1 MHVDMKIT
9 VTLKDPDGF
18 SECVDEAVKE
28 SLDELEGLDEGEK
41 EDLLEHRLEKTW
53 DKLEKFVD
61 CQEYLRVEFDTE
73 AGTATVLPNKR

>member
-1 MHVDMKIT
+1 MIIR

-18 SECVDEAVKE
+18 YDCVKDAVKE
-28 SLDELEGLDEGEK
+28 SLDQLDGLEESEK

-61 CQEYLRVEFDTE
+61 CQEYVTLVFDTD
-73 AGTATVLPNKR
+73 AGTAVVEKRK

>member
-1 MHVDMKIT
+1 MKIV

-18 SECVDEAVKE
+18 SECVDEAVE
-28 SLDELEGLDEGEK
+28 AELKKIEGLDDEERD
-41 EDLLEHRLEKTW
+41 ELLDVRREKTW

>member
-1 MHVDMKIT
+1 MMKIK

-18 SECVDEAVKE
+18 SESVQEAVEE
-28 SLDELEGLDEGEK
+28 SLEQLEGIDEDEK
-41 EDLLEHRLEKTW
+41 KALLETRLEKTW

-61 CQEYLRVEFDTE
+61 CQEYVIIEFDTE

>member
-1 MHVDMKIT
+1 MYVGMKFTI
-9 VTLKDPDGF
+9 TLKDPDGF
-18 SECVDEAVKE
+18 YECVRDAVKDSIE
-28 SLDELEGLDEGEK
+28 ELEGLDAGEK
-41 EDLLEHRLEKTW
+41 EDLLETRLEKTW

>member
-1 MHVDMKIT
+1 MKIK

-18 SECVDEAVKE
+18 SESVQEAVEE
-28 SLDELEGLDEGEK
+28 SLEQLEGIDEDEK
-41 EDLLEHRLEKTW
+41 KALLETRLEKTW

-61 CQEYLRVEFDTE
+61 CQEYVIIEFDTE

>member
-1 MHVDMKIT
+1 MKFT

-18 SECVDEAVKE
+18 YDCVKDAVKE
-28 SLDELEGLDEGEK
+28 SLDELEGLDEQEK

-61 CQEYLRVEFDTE
+61 CQEYLRVEFDTDK
-73 AGTATVLPNKR
+73 GTATVLPRKS